1 MQNEETTVFSLVPSA
16 WTLSS
21 PCTHCSMSQVHSV
34 YQLLI
39 NKKNA
44 LLRFFVF
51 SNGRYLFCFRH
62 RLFCLIRL
70 VLHFCR
76 SGRRAHRP
84 RATKLSSRFAC
95 DFISNVIELGATYAT
110 TLYYL
115 YFVYHR
121 RVERKYF
128 LDTDTACNAAHG
140 ERSACFRAMLSG

>member
-62 RLFCLIRL
+62 RLFCLISL

-76 SGRRAHRP
+76 SGRRAHHP
-84 RATKLSSRFAC
+84 RATKLSSRFARNLVS
-95 DFISNVIELGATYAT
+95 DIVKLSAPDT
-110 TLYYL
+110 TPLHDL

-140 ERSACFRAMLSG
+140 ERSACFRAMLSS